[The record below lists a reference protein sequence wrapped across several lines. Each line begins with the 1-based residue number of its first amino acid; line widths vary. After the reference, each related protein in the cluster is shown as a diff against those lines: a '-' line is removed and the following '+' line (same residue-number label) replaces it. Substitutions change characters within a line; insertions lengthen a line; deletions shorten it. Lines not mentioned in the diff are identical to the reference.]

1 METMRVEES
10 AIWCAGVARTSQ
22 TNAIDS
28 LTSGRLNGGRHNS
41 NKGNFD
47 MKFGL
52 APTTVLIAALSA
64 TTVSAETLRLLT
76 WGGYAPDDVIALFE
90 AETGHTVEVTTSNNE
105 EMIAKLRAT
114 NGGGFDLA
122 QPSQDRIASAQEE
135 FGIYKPIDMARV
147 DAAQF
152 IPSMLAA
159 TATNTTFEGEVFGL
173 PHVWG
178 TSGLV
183 VNTAEAGQ
191 VTDYTDLCDDSVA
204 GSVSYRLKRPTLIGF
219 AYSMGLDPFAAYAD
233 PEAYQG
239 ILDQVEEMLIAC
251 KPNVKTYWDG
261 GDEIKNLLRSGE
273 VVAAMAWDTGGW
285 QLNEDNADIT
295 FVAPES
301 GALGWIDTF
310 VLPARGRADDA
321 AYDWINFVMRPD
333 IAAMITNTAGNFTAA
348 AGGDAGVT
356 ADLQARYQA
365 SFDQAAIDNIKWYPP
380 VPAGLEAMEG
390 ATLDRINAAN

>member
-1 METMRVEES
+1 
-10 AIWCAGVARTSQ
+10 
-22 TNAIDS
+22 
-28 LTSGRLNGGRHNS
+28 
-41 NKGNFD
+41 
-47 MKFGL
+47 MKLGL
-52 APTTVLIAALSA
+52 ASTTVLVAALS
-64 TTVSAETLRLLT
+64 TTSLSADTLRLLT
-76 WGGYAPDDVIALFE
+76 WGGYAPEDVIALFE

-135 FGIYKPIDMARV
+135 FGIYKPLDMSMV

-152 IPSMLAA
+152 IPSMMEA
-159 TATNTTFEGEVFGL
+159 TAANTTYEGEVYGL

-191 VTDYTDLCDDSVA
+191 VTDYTDLCDESVA

-219 AYSMGLDPFAAYAD
+219 AYAMGLDPFAAYSDAD
-233 PEAYQG
+233 AYQG
-239 ILDQVEEMLIAC
+239 ILDEVEAALIEC

-285 QLNEDNADIT
+285 QLNADNADIT
-295 FVAPES
+295 FVAPEA

-310 VLPARGRADDA
+310 VLPARGRADEA
-321 AYDWINFVMRPD
+321 AYDWINFVMRPE
-333 IAAMITNTAGNFTAA
+333 IASMITNTAGNFTAA
-348 AGGDAGVT
+348 VDGDAEVS
-356 ADLQARYQA
+356 AELKARYQG

-380 VPAGLEAMEG
+380 VPAGLEALEG
-390 ATLDRINAAN
+390 ATLDRINASN

>member
-1 METMRVEES
+1 
-10 AIWCAGVARTSQ
+10 
-22 TNAIDS
+22 
-28 LTSGRLNGGRHNS
+28 
-41 NKGNFD
+41 

-52 APTTVLIAALSA
+52 LSTTALVVALAASSA
-64 TTVSAETLRLLT
+64 SAETLRLLT
-76 WGGYAPDDVIALFE
+76 WGGYAPEDVIELFE

-135 FGIYKPIDMARV
+135 FGIYKPIDMSRV
-147 DAAQF
+147 EATQF
-152 IPSMLAA
+152 IPSMLSA
-159 TATNTTFEGEVFGL
+159 TATNTTFDGEVFGL

-183 VNTAEAGQ
+183 VNTAEASQ
-191 VTDYTDLCDDSVA
+191 VVDYTDLCDESVA
-204 GSVSYRLKRPTLIGF
+204 GDVSYRLKRPTLIGF
-219 AYSMGLDPFAAYAD
+219 AYAMGLDPFAAYSD
-233 PEAYQG
+233 LDAYQG
-239 ILDQVEEMLIAC
+239 ILDQVEETLVAC

-285 QLNEDNADIT
+285 QLNADNADIT
-295 FVAPES
+295 FVAPAS

-310 VLPARGRADDA
+310 VLPSRGRADDA

-348 AGGDAGVT
+348 VDGDAGVN
-356 ADLQARYQA
+356 ADLKARYQA

-380 VPAGLEAMEG
+380 VPAGLEALEG